1 MPFNGRPRPRQGF
14 VSSPRDGAPNG
25 GPRPRQ
31 GFVSSPWDGAPNGR
45 PRPRQGFVSSPW
57 DGAFNG
63 GPRPRQG
70 FVSSPRDGAPNGGP
84 RPRQGFVSSHSN
96 GAQSR
101 VSDDFRQLQMEI
113 EDCKKENAVQ
123 TDCSN
128 ELKWEIVEE
137 EEMEE
142 EMERMML
149 INKNLDRERE
159 IEVANEKMTLEE
171 QKNQTEMT
179 EMFKVKME
187 KKDFFLAQ
195 EKYFKESA
203 EKDSLVYVKKIKDAE
218 TRLEAERQLTL
229 DCKGELNQCKGII
242 EDLVQSSKTLEKDG
256 EVKSK
261 QEEAHKLVLDEIEK
275 LKKQLEEET
284 NSHLDLIS
292 KLEAQETLKSNVQFK
307 IAELTEQLKFA
318 LETSE
323 SSATENLSEM
333 ISVSSQTDNT
343 SFKNVSEPSEP
354 ERVSEQE
361 AEKSSPTEPEHSKDK
376 MLEVVVE
383 NSNNELNQDVAA
395 NVGVSG
401 PEEVSELKMTT
412 ESQLVSEASEQK
424 AKKRR
429 RRKKKK
435 PEQSDDANQPEDGLP
450 TADLVIDVELTEE
463 SNQPEV
469 GDNLAA
475 KVGDPEPEELSKPVP
490 TPETALVSKQDGVA
504 GQKAKTR
511 RRRKKKSGK
520 SEDVNQVIEYLP
532 QSEDGVPTADLMIDV
547 ELTEESNQPEV
558 SDNLAAKVGD
568 PEPEE
573 LSKPVP
579 TPETTSVSEQDG
591 VGGQKAKKRKRRKKK
606 SEKSEDVNQVIEYL
620 PQSED
625 GVPTADL
632 MIDVEL
638 TEESNQPEVSDNLA
652 AKVGDPEPEELSKP
666 VPTPET
672 TSVSEQDGV
681 GGQKAKKR
689 KRRKKKSEK
698 SEDVNQVIEYLPQ
711 SEDGIPTPDLM
722 IMQELAIKVG
732 VAEPEGVSELVG
744 ANEKVTETALVSEH
758 DGVSEQEAKKQR
770 PRRNNGSVITENLKQ
785 FEVIEG
791 LPEPKDAVIKEDTK
805 MVYNPSLWRQFKKF
819 LTPACLRQYKHKNT
833 VQD

>member
-14 VSSPRDGAPNG
+14 VSSPRDGAPNGGPRHRQGFVSSPWYGAPNGRPRPRQGFVSSPWYGAPNG

-57 DGAFNG
+57 DGA
-63 GPRPRQG
+63 
-70 FVSSPRDGAPNGGP
+70 
-84 RPRQGFVSSHSN
+84 
-96 GAQSR
+96 QSR

-113 EDCKKENAVQ
+113 EDCKKENTVL
-123 TDCSN
+123 TDGSDKLEYIRN
-128 ELKWEIVEE
+128 ILGIVER
-137 EEMEE
+137 EE
-142 EMERMML
+142 EMERMM

-171 QKNQTEMT
+171 LKRQTEMT
-179 EMFKVKME
+179 EMFKVKLE

-307 IAELTEQLKFA
+307 IAELTEEMKFV

-333 ISVSSQTDNT
+333 ISVSSQTDNA
-343 SFKNVSEPSEP
+343 SLENVSEPSEP

-383 NSNNELNQDVAA
+383 NSNNELNQDFAA

-412 ESQLVSEASEQK
+412 ESQLVSEVSEQK

-435 PEQSDDANQPEDGLP
+435 PEQSDDANQPEDGVP

-469 GDNLAA
+469 GDNLAE

-504 GQKAKTR
+504 GQKAKKR
-511 RRRKKKSGK
+511 RRRKKKSKK
-520 SEDVNQVIEYLP
+520 SEDVNQVI
-532 QSEDGVPTADLMIDV
+532 D
-547 ELTEESNQPEV
+547 
-558 SDNLAAKVGD
+558 
-568 PEPEE
+568 
-573 LSKPVP
+573 
-579 TPETTSVSEQDG
+579 
-591 VGGQKAKKRKRRKKK
+591 
-606 SEKSEDVNQVIEYL
+606 
-620 PQSED
+620 
-625 GVPTADL
+625 
-632 MIDVEL
+632 
-638 TEESNQPEVSDNLA
+638 
-652 AKVGDPEPEELSKP
+652 
-666 VPTPET
+666 
-672 TSVSEQDGV
+672 
-681 GGQKAKKR
+681 
-689 KRRKKKSEK
+689 
-698 SEDVNQVIEYLPQ
+698 YLPQ

-722 IMQELAIKVG
+722 ILQELAIKVG

-744 ANEKVTETALVSEH
+744 ADEKVTETALVSEH